1 MVVCGAGSL
10 AAEAKAHKKKTA
22 AQLFDLQKTGAP
34 SRNSHPSFLSSF
46 LSSDGLSEGSVLA
59 EFSVLPKLMA
69 EQAAAGS
76 PGASPR

>member
-34 SRNSHPSFLSSF
+34 PAIPIPHSSRFFLSS
-46 LSSDGLSEGSVLA
+46 GLSGAVCVGRVFCAA
-59 EFSVLPKLMA
+59 EA
-69 EQAAAGS
+69 DG
-76 PGASPR
+76 